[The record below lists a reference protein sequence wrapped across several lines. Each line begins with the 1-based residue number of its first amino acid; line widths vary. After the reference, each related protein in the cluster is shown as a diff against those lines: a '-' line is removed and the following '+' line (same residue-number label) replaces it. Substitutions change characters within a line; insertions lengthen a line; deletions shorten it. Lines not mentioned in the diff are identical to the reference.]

1 MSGPGQ
7 ERSVDWEEG
16 SLAQAAAGQR
26 EPAALITVTGST
38 GTIGSELV
46 RLLSAAGVGARAL
59 HRDVRKTRALPN
71 VTWVHA
77 DLDDARRLKVAL
89 DGTDRLFLLTGNE
102 PDFARTQIG
111 VVRAAEEL
119 GVKHIVKLSA
129 LGASD
134 HSRSTIAGDHWAV
147 EQALL
152 STRLR
157 WTILRPHAFMQNW
170 LGDVAESVRAE
181 GVIYAPI
188 GDGRV
193 PFIDTRDIAAVAAEV
208 LLHAEAHA
216 GKKYFLT
223 GGEAI
228 GYADVAGAL
237 SEATGRTITYR
248 PITLEE
254 ARSRLAERG
263 VAAAAIDAMLAI
275 AAYQRAGGPTA
286 TVSPSVEGLLGRPPR
301 TIRDFARDY
310 ASHFA

>member
-1 MSGPGQ
+1 MSRQ
-7 ERSVDWEEG
+7 ERSVDWDED
-16 SLAQAAAGQR
+16 SLLEVAADPR
-26 EPAALITVTGST
+26 ETAALVTVTGST

-46 RLLSAAGVGARAL
+46 RLLSAAGVGTRAL

-77 DLDDARRLKVAL
+77 DLDDARRLRVAL

-111 VVRAAEEL
+111 VVRAAEER

-134 HSRSTIAGDHWAV
+134 HSTSTIAREHWAV

-152 STRLR
+152 STRLQ

-193 PFIDTRDIAAVAAEV
+193 PFIDTRDIAAVAAAV
-208 LLHAEAHA
+208 LLHPDAHA
-216 GKKYFLT
+216 SKKYFLT
-223 GGEAI
+223 GGEAV
-228 GYADVAGAL
+228 GYADLATTL
-237 SEATGRTITYR
+237 SDATGRPVVYR
-248 PITLEE
+248 PITLKE
-254 ARSRLAERG
+254 ARARLAERG

-286 TVSPSVEGLLGRPPR
+286 TISPSVERLLGRR
-301 TIRDFARDY
+301 QIGR
-310 ASHFA
+310 ASCRGRGES

>member
-26 EPAALITVTGST
+26 EPAALIAVTGST
-38 GTIGSELV
+38 GSIGSELV

-111 VVRAAEEL
+111 VVRAAAEL

-134 HSRSTIAGDHWAV
+134 HSRSTIAREHWAV

-152 STRLR
+152 STRLQ

-193 PFIDTRDIAAVAAEV
+193 PFIDTRDIAAGAAGGVAPTAAHVGKKDVLTRGRDAWVAA
-208 LLHAEAHA
+208 
-216 GKKYFLT
+216 
-223 GGEAI
+223 
-228 GYADVAGAL
+228 
-237 SEATGRTITYR
+237 
-248 PITLEE
+248 
-254 ARSRLAERG
+254 
-263 VAAAAIDAMLAI
+263 
-275 AAYQRAGGPTA
+275 
-286 TVSPSVEGLLGRPPR
+286 
-301 TIRDFARDY
+301 
-310 ASHFA
+310 

>member
-1 MSGPGQ
+1 MSRQ
-7 ERSVDWEEG
+7 ERSVDWDED
-16 SLAQAAAGQR
+16 SLLEVAADPR
-26 EPAALITVTGST
+26 ETAALVTVTGST

-46 RLLSAAGVGARAL
+46 RLLSAAGVGTRAL

-77 DLDDARRLKVAL
+77 DLDDARRLRVAL
-89 DGTDRLFLLTGNE
+89 DSTDRLFLLTGNE

-134 HSRSTIAGDHWAV
+134 HSTSTIAREHWAV

-152 STRLR
+152 STRLQ

-188 GDGRV
+188 GEGRV

-208 LLHAEAHA
+208 LLHVEAHV
-216 GKKYFLT
+216 GKKYVLT
-223 GGEAI
+223 GGEAV
-228 GYADVAGAL
+228 GDADLAAPL
-237 SEATGRTITYR
+237 SGATGPAITYR

-254 ARSRLAERG
+254 GPARLAERG
-263 VAAAAIDAMLAI
+263 VAAAAIDAMLAVC
-275 AAYQRAGGPTA
+275 AYQRAGGATA
-286 TVSPSVEGLLGRPPR
+286 TISPSVERLLGRRPR
-301 TIRDFARDY
+301 TLRDFAHDY
-310 ASHFA
+310 ASHFV

>member
-1 MSGPGQ
+1 MSRQ
-7 ERSVDWEEG
+7 ERSVDWDED
-16 SLAQAAAGQR
+16 SLLEVAADPR
-26 EPAALITVTGST
+26 ETAALVTVTGST

-46 RLLSAAGVGARAL
+46 RLPSAAGVGTRAL

-77 DLDDARRLKVAL
+77 DLDDARRLRVAL
-89 DGTDRLFLLTGNE
+89 DSTDRLFLLTGNE

-134 HSRSTIAGDHWAV
+134 HSTSTIAREHWAV

-152 STRLR
+152 STRLQ

-193 PFIDTRDIAAVAAEV
+193 PFIDTRDIAAGAAEG
-208 LLHAEAHA
+208 LLHAQGHG
-216 GKKYFLT
+216 GKKDVLT
-223 GGEAI
+223 GGSGAGNGE
-228 GYADVAGAL
+228 VAGAL
-237 SEATGRTITYR
+237 ARGAGRKITYR
-248 PITLEE
+248 PISMEE
-254 ARSRLAERG
+254 ARVRLAARG
-263 VAAAAIDAMLAI
+263 VAAPAIDATLAI
-275 AAYQRAGGPTA
+275 AAYQRDRGPTA
-286 TVSPSVEGLLGRPPR
+286 TVSPAVQRLLGRAPR

-310 ASHFA
+310 AASFR

>member
-1 MSGPGQ
+1 V
-7 ERSVDWEEG
+7 E
-16 SLAQAAAGQR
+16 
-26 EPAALITVTGST
+26 T
-38 GTIGSELV
+38 
-46 RLLSAAGVGARAL
+46 RAL

-71 VTWVHA
+71 VSWVRA
-77 DLDDARRLKVAL
+77 DLDDTRGLRIAL
-89 DGTDRLFLLTGNE
+89 DGTERLFLLTGNE
-102 PDFARTQIG
+102 PDFARTQMG

-119 GVKHIVKLSA
+119 GVTHVVKLSA

-134 HSRSTIAGDHWAV
+134 HSRSTIAREHWAV

-152 STRLR
+152 GTRLR

-181 GVIYAPI
+181 SAIYAPI

-193 PFIDTRDIAAVAAEV
+193 PFIDTRDIAAVSAKV
-208 LLHAEAHA
+208 LLHVEAHV
-216 GKKYFLT
+216 GRKYVLT

-228 GYADVAGAL
+228 GYADLAGAL

-248 PITLEE
+248 PITLDE
-254 ARSRLAERG
+254 ARARLAAG
-263 VAAAAIDAMLAI
+263 GIAAAAIDAILAI

-286 TVSPSVEGLLGRPPR
+286 TISPHVEQILGRRPR

-310 ASHFA
+310 ASRFV